1 MSPRRSRRHPLHLL
15 AAWSVLACTPEASPG
30 VDPGTTGITGTTGT
44 TGEISPTDSIPTT
57 SEDSPSSTGTTSDPT
72 TASSTSSTGSSES
85 TDSPG
90 MCGDAVLD
98 DGEEC
103 DQGAD
108 NQNDG
113 ECTLDCKT
121 AVCGDGLV
129 WSGVEECD
137 DAVDN
142 GNHYDGCSPACTENP
157 RCGDSVLDIQFE
169 DCDYGVNN
177 GTGES
182 NGMNGPCSSGCRWDA
197 RTVFLSSLLYT
208 GDLTDGE
215 LKGLAGADSLC
226 QARAWAAG
234 MQRWNTFMA
243 WLSDGHTGPLKR
255 FVPIPVRPLVLPNGE
270 LVANSFSE
278 LVLNGP
284 GEGIRVDEFG
294 MPLPP
299 SLVWT
304 NTGITGE
311 PAREDDH
318 CNGWSTAALG
328 PTASVGL
335 SHMSH
340 ESMDEWNLWQ
350 MEKQWTSKLEDWMCI
365 EQARLY
371 CFEQ

>member
-1 MSPRRSRRHPLHLL
+1 MMSPRRFRCHPLHLL
-15 AAWSVLACTPEASPG
+15 SAWSVLACTPEASPG
-30 VDPGTTGITGTTGT
+30 ADPGTTGITGTTGT

-57 SEDSPSSTGTTSDPT
+57 SEDSPSSTGTPSDLG
-72 TASSTSSTGSSES
+72 TASSTSDHGVAA
-85 TDSPG
+85 DPG
-90 MCGDAVLD
+90 RVRD

-103 DQGAD
+103 DQGSD
-108 NQNDG
+108 NRNDG
-113 ECTLDCKT
+113 ECTLDYKA
-121 AVCGDGLV
+121 AVCGDGIV

-137 DAVDN
+137 DAADN
-142 GNHYDGCSPACTENP
+142 GDHYDGCSPACTENP

-169 DCDYGVNN
+169 DCDYGENN

-182 NGMNGPCSSGCRWDA
+182 DGMNGPCSSGCRWDA

-215 LKGLAGADSLC
+215 LKGLEGADSLC

-304 NTGITGE
+304 NTGSTGE
-311 PAREDDH
+311 PASETEH
-318 CNGWSTAALG
+318 CDIWNTAEQG
-328 PTASVGL
+328 PTATVGL
-335 SHMSH
+335 SHMPQQP
-340 ESMDEWNLWQ
+340 MDEWEDWQ
-350 MEKQWTSKLEDWMCI
+350 KQKHWTSKVEWKCSQ
-365 EQARLY
+365 QARLY